1 MASTVGFA
9 GRNLPPPQSPFVN
22 APDKD
27 NPGKNYSLSYDGYQ
41 FLLNLL
47 NTATS
52 ALSQQ
57 TVGTGLTATGAT
69 QATALQLGSQWNEI
83 DSAPAGSG
91 VLLAAYQP
99 GQQQIVFNDDPSHAL
114 LVYPS
119 PGAQINALGTNN
131 PISLAANSFK
141 TFYFVRPLEIK
152 A

>member
-9 GRNLPPPQSPFVN
+9 GRNLPPPQSPFV
-22 APDKD
+22 DKGTF
-27 NPGKNYSLSYDGYQ
+27 NLSYDGYQ

-57 TVGTGLTATGAT
+57 TVNTGLTSSGAT
-69 QATALQLGSQWNEI
+69 QATALQLNAQWNEI
-83 DSAPAGSG
+83 DSVPAGTG
-91 VLLAAYQP
+91 ALLAAYQP
-99 GQQQIVFNDDPSHAL
+99 GQQQIVFNDDPSNAL

-119 PGAQINALGTNN
+119 PGAQINALGANN
-131 PISLAANSFK
+131 PITLAANSFK
-141 TFYFVRPLEIK
+141 TFYFIRPLEIK